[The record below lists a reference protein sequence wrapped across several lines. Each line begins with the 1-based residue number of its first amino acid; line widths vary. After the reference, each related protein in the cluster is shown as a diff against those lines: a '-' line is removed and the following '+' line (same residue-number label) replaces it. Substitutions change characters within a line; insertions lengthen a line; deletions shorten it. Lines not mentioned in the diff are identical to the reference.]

1 MVVLGLVMGDG
12 DGGASVGVAVEE
24 VVGGSA
30 NGLERGQGEGRGVL
44 PVGRVEAWFS
54 GSPPLPI
61 RLDDDGFRDDGE

>member
-12 DGGASVGVAVEE
+12 DEGASVGVAVAR
-24 VVGGSA
+24 GSA

-61 RLDDDGFRDDGE
+61 RLDDGGFTDDGE